1 MEVSKGYKQTEV
13 GIIPSDWEIK
23 TLSSF
28 AELTSS
34 KRIFESDYVSSGIPF
49 YRGKEISL
57 LINNAPLDDEYFIL
71 EEKYNEI
78 KRQFGAPRKGDIL
91 ITAVGTLGNVYLVPN
106 DNAFYFKDGNLIW
119 LRNIKNVLP
128 DYLTI
133 QLRNRKTEILNNAI
147 GSTQKALT
155 IIVLNETLIP
165 IPPTLAEQEAIAEA
179 LSDADALIE
188 AVEQLL
194 TKKRQVKQGAMSE
207 LLTGKRR
214 LSGFSGEW
222 NEKQLGDVIKEIGD
236 GATPSTSNPM
246 NFGGSIHWVVIE
258 DIKDEITTTKS
269 TLTERGLHSCPAK
282 LWQPGTLIVS
292 TGATIGEVGIARVP
306 LATKQGICGIVVNN
320 AMADTVF
327 LKFWFVGNKSK
338 LLAKAQGSTIK
349 EVRAPTLVQFE
360 ISLPHIAEQTAIAE
374 ILSDMDAEITAL
386 EGKLVKSRQVKA
398 GMMSELL
405 TGKVRLV

>member
-1 MEVSKGYKQTEV
+1 MEVRKGYKQTEV
-13 GIIPSDWEIK
+13 GTIPSDWEIK
-23 TLSSF
+23 KLSSF

-71 EEKYNEI
+71 EEKYDEI

-165 IPPTLAEQEAIAEA
+165 IPPTLPEQEAIAEA
-179 LSDADALIE
+179 LSDADAFIE
-188 AVEQLL
+188 SLETLL
-194 TKKRQVKQGAMSE
+194 AKKRQVKQGAMSD

-214 LSGFSGEW
+214 VVESGEW
-222 NEKQLGDVIKEIGD
+222 EEKRLGDFVKITKGQLITEKNVNPGVIPVIAGGKEPAYYHNKPNRLGKTITISAS
-236 GATPSTSNPM
+236 GA
-246 NFGGSIHWVVIE
+246 
-258 DIKDEITTTKS
+258 
-269 TLTERGLHSCPAK
+269 
-282 LWQPGTLIVS
+282 
-292 TGATIGEVGIARVP
+292 
-306 LATKQGICGIVVNN
+306 N
-320 AMADTVF
+320 AGYVAFHEKPIFASDC
-327 LKFWFVGNKSK
+327 
-338 LLAKAQGSTIK
+338 STI
-349 EVRAPTLVQFE
+349 EESASYSIQF
-360 ISLPHIAEQTAIAE
+360 IYQLLLSNQQKIYKTQTGGAQPHVHAKDLNPLIFKFPPLAEQTAIAE
-374 ILSDMDAEITAL
+374 ILSDMDAEIRAV
-386 EGKLVKSRQVKA
+386 EEKLSKARGVKA

-405 TGKVRLV
+405 TGRTRLV